1 MCTLTKSSKLTN
13 NHYIGFTVILSAILS
28 VVFFIYLPIE
38 VADHR
43 PGNALLLAVNAGF
56 LAITLSCLVIAILI
70 SITHWDLVLKQFETF
85 SRFRHL
91 LLLMVKRD
99 FVTRYRRSVLGV
111 LWSILNPLLT
121 MAIITM
127 VFAMLFRDMGIENFP
142 VYFLGGQL
150 VFSFFSE
157 STVQAMASVTS
168 GASIIKK
175 IYLPKYIFPMSK
187 VFSSLVNMGFSLI
200 AFLFVFFITG
210 VPFKWTMLL
219 IPIPII
225 YLLIFCLGVGMLLS
239 AMSVFFRD
247 LSYIWGV
254 GIMLLQFLTP
264 IFYPV
269 SILPTRVFYLIHLNP
284 LFHYVEYFRDLTLNG
299 TIPNLWSNIICI
311 GFAMA
316 ALGLGVYV
324 KLNKQDKYILYL

>member
-1 MCTLTKSSKLTN
+1 LTK
-13 NHYIGFTVILSAILS
+13 NHYIGLTIILSVILS

-38 VADHR
+38 VDNHR
-43 PGNALLLAVNAGF
+43 PGNVLLLAVNAGF
-56 LAITLSCLVIAILI
+56 LAITLSCMVVTTLI
-70 SITHWDLVLKQFETF
+70 SITHWDSVLKQIETF

-91 LLLMVKRD
+91 LLLMIKRD

-127 VFAMLFRDMGIENFP
+127 VFALLFRDMGIENFP

-150 VFSFFSE
+150 VFGFFSE
-157 STVQAMASVTS
+157 STAQAMASVTG
-168 GASIIKK
+168 GASIIKR

-210 VPFKWTMLL
+210 VPLKWTMLL

-225 YLLIFCLGVGMLLS
+225 FLLIFCLGIGMLLS

-264 IFYPV
+264 IFYPA
-269 SILPTRVFYLIHLNP
+269 SILPIRVFYLIHLNP
-284 LFHYVEYFRDLTLNG
+284 LFHYVEYFRDLTLHV